1 MINDKNYRYSNRLQR
16 LCTRELLI
24 VLYGIYDDVDAVVE
38 TINQFGKIEMWN
50 DLSPIWLRPQYSKM
64 KLYKPRKLL
73 QVVGHTPMTEIT
85 RTGNLIS
92 TDVFSTDRNGT
103 PIGTEEFLLLD
114 TVTWEYDG
122 INMHMC

>member
-1 MINDKNYRYSNRLQR
+1 M
-16 LCTRELLI
+16 
-24 VLYGIYDDVDAVVE
+24 LYGIYDDVDAVVE